1 MQHPRLNL
9 RQRVGDLVP
18 QEINL
23 SGEEIGD
30 GWGGAAISHDR
41 RFETERI
48 AHHDGAQVAVTANA
62 AMREVRLRALLS
74 NPVHQILRVGAG
86 NGLAADQ
93 KHRRIVDK
101 TDRLEGRLRVIPQI
115 IEQARRRQE
124 THVVDQDAGAVGC
137 RTRHALVGHCAAA
150 PDHILDDD
158 RAAEGSRHLVAD
170 EARHCVGPAAGRVG
184 HHQGE
189 GLGSRLRLGLWC
201 KRHQQ

>member
-30 GWGGAAISHDR
+30 GWGGAAISYDR

-74 NPVHQILRVGAG
+74 NPVHQILRVSAG
-86 NGLAADQ
+86 NGLSADQ
-93 KHRRIVDK
+93 QHRRIVDE
-101 TDRLEGRLRVIPQI
+101 TDRLEGRLRIIPQI
-115 IEQARRRQE
+115 
-124 THVVDQDAGAVGC
+124 
-137 RTRHALVGHCAAA
+137 
-150 PDHILDDD
+150 
-158 RAAEGSRHLVAD
+158 
-170 EARHCVGPAAGRVG
+170 
-184 HHQGE
+184 
-189 GLGSRLRLGLWC
+189 
-201 KRHQQ
+201 